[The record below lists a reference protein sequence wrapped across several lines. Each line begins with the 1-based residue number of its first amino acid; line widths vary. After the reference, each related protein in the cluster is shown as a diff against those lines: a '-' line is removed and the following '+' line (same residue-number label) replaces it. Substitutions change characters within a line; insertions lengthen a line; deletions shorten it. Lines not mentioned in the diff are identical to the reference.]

1 MGWNKIFI
9 MSNTGA
15 TGGTELLHQLGYKL
29 NQLGIDTYM
38 VYSKPVQGS
47 TVEKAFFKKYD
58 VKIADK
64 VEESPD
70 NLLIMPENIIK
81 YLPLYKNIQKAAW
94 WLSVDN
100 FSGARK
106 GKSTIFRY
114 LLRLLLDKWIS
125 IYQNKWIHFTQSEYA
140 RLYLTEERH
149 VSPGHIYSLSD
160 YLNSAFIEK
169 NRDISFSNRK
179 DNILYNPK
187 KGVEVTM
194 TIKELIPDY
203 NWIPIQGMTPE
214 EICNLMRESKLY
226 IDFGNHPGKDRMP
239 REAAIC
245 GCCIIT
251 GKRGAAENDID
262 IMIPKEYKIDDK
274 DINSIS
280 SKINYVMSN
289 YYNII
294 SEFEDYRNKIKNE
307 EMVFD
312 KEIETFFIRKK

>member
-29 NQLGIDTYM
+29 NRSGINTFM
-38 VYSKPVQGS
+38 VYSKPVYGS
-47 TVEKAFFKKYD
+47 TVEKAFFKKYE
-58 VKIADK
+58 VKVAEK

-70 NLLIMPENIIK
+70 NLIIMPENIIK
-81 YLPLYKNIQKAAW
+81 YLPRYKNIQKAAW

-100 FSGARK
+100 YSGARK
-106 GKSTIFRY
+106 GKSSIFRNI
-114 LLRLLLDKWIS
+114 LRFLLDKWIS

-140 RLYLTEERH
+140 RLYLTKERH
-149 VSPGHIYSLSD
+149 ISPEQIYSLSD

-169 NRDISFSNRK
+169 NQDISFVNRK
-179 DNILYNPK
+179 DNILFNPK
-187 KGVEVTM
+187 KGIDVTIA
-194 TIKELIPDY
+194 IKDYLPNY

-214 EICNLMRESKLY
+214 EICDLMRESKLY

-251 GKRGAAENDID
+251 GKRGAAANDID
-262 IMIPKEYKIDDK
+262 VMIPSEYKIDDK
-274 DINSIS
+274 NIS
-280 SKINYVMSN
+280 SIVSKIREVMENYE
-289 YYNII
+289 NII
-294 SEFEDYRNKIKNE
+294 SDFEDYRNKIKNE

-312 KEIETFFIRKK
+312 YEIKAFFIER